1 MSHRSSMAI
10 TGHIHDRHTIRIT
23 WSTQT
28 TESIQNLLKDTELL
42 LQGYSTSWK
51 KKIQSFYCEQ
61 KHSWNG
67 CEWKTWRTNPLL
79 NDSLLFNRRYTL
91 HSTSEILLIKNSH
104 REHSSELAASTGAGG
119 GMLSS
124 RRNAAILA
132 VLAAIWCAANSKHL
146 QTSCR
151 YRVTQF
157 VIFASILHMST
168 MFTRFIN

>member
-1 MSHRSSMAI
+1 MAI
-10 TGHIHDRHTIRIT
+10 TGHIHDSHTIRIT

-28 TESIQNLLKDTELL
+28 TESIQNLLKDAELL

-51 KKIQSFYCEQ
+51 KKTSKASIANRNIVGMGVSG
-61 KHSWNG
+61 KHEGQILYWS
-67 CEWKTWRTNPLL
+67 LL

-91 HSTSEILLIKNSH
+91 HSTSETLLIKNSPH
-104 REHSSELAASTGAGG
+104 LEHSSELAASTGAGG

-124 RRNAAILA
+124 RRNAAT
-132 VLAAIWCAANSKHL
+132 LAAVWCAANSKHL

-157 VIFASILHMST
+157 VIFAHVH
-168 MFTRFIN
+168 NVHNVH